1 MTEWSGVQVRAPTEW
16 EVWSPIENFC
26 LFTDTL
32 WSSVA
37 TVPLGHCSATEWKSL
52 WWLQAAA
59 AELELEQSWSN
70 TSSLSHWAASS
81 SKPCLLWKRRSRT
94 KCRETREWVLQK
106 RDDDLVPRLF
116 TQMVFIH
123 YFHSAARNLCK
134 LCSKLTLGCLQRNSE
149 KVKAG
154 PADENTTRRKQK
166 SESGSISPPPLSCS
180 HFTLAPR
187 WERFSKTVVNI
198 GQQQKTWRRNC
209 WTDKM
214 ILTPASE
221 LIASGVLPFG
231 WRVGNFFE
239 IHLKILFVFYH
250 PNISFCFFSSHKH
263 LNLFFF
269 LLLCRK
275 HNSLP
280 DGEEIWYW

>member
-1 MTEWSGVQVRAPTEW
+1 MSQQSLLVTTLVPTEW
-16 EVWSPIENFC
+16 TSK
-26 LFTDTL
+26 
-32 WSSVA
+32 
-37 TVPLGHCSATEWKSL
+37 WKSL
-52 WWLQAAA
+52 WWLEAAA
-59 AELELEQSWSN
+59 TEQTPSSV
-70 TSSLSHWAASS
+70 SDQSCCYCSGSLSHWAACC

-106 RDDDLVPRLF
+106 RDDDLVSRLF

-154 PADENTTRRKQK
+154 PADENTTKRKQK

-187 WERFSKTVVNI
+187 WERFPKTVLDIAHWTLPSRKPEDEI
-198 GQQQKTWRRNC
+198 GK
-209 WTDKM
+209 TDKM

-250 PNISFCFFSSHKH
+250 PNISSCLSLSPKH
-263 LNLFFF
+263 LNLFFC
-269 LLLCRK
+269 LK
-275 HNSLP
+275 HHSLP
-280 DGEEIWYW
+280 DSEESW